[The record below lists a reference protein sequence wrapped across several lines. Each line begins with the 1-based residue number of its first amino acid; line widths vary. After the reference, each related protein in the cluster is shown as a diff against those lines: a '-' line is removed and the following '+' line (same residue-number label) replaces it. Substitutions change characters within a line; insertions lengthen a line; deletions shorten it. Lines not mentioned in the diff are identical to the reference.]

1 MLYSVIITFD
11 SPANQSI
18 KWLYEEIYEMIDF
31 SNATKAGLII
41 MLIAGIIMALLVV
54 VSKPVPDLVAWI
66 FFLGLIISIVSALL
80 VKKC

>member
-1 MLYSVIITFD
+1 
-11 SPANQSI
+11 
-18 KWLYEEIYEMIDF
+18 MIDF

-80 VKKC
+80 VKKR

>member
-1 MLYSVIITFD
+1 MIYSVIITFD

-18 KWLYEEIYEMIDF
+18 KCLYKEIYEMKDF

-54 VSKPVPDLVAWI
+54 VSKPVPNLVAWI
-66 FFLGLIISIVSALL
+66 FF
-80 VKKC
+80 

>member
-1 MLYSVIITFD
+1 M
-11 SPANQSI
+11 
-18 KWLYEEIYEMIDF
+18 KDF

-54 VSKPVPDLVAWI
+54 VSKPVPDMVAWI

-80 VKKC
+80 VKKR